1 MKYKDNITDDSLNS
15 TDTTSENNSNTDTDL
30 MKLDY
35 GYPDVSDP
43 HIQKK
48 IYEKI
53 EFYSHKIEPR
63 PEIKNYEDL
72 ENYRNNI
79 CAGNFALH
87 EHQAMLRN
95 LINPDTPY
103 KGIVVMHGLGT
114 GKTCVG
120 VAIAETFKPLVQK
133 YGTKIIILV
142 PGPLMKEVWK
152 EHVIKLCTGET
163 YMKYQDKS
171 VYIDEAEKLK
181 NERSALAQA
190 LQYYK
195 FMSYRSFYKHVLGEK
210 IIEKKVNGKASY
222 RRDEEGE
229 FERDISIDR
238 IYNLNNTVIIIDEA
252 HNLTENSYGEA
263 LAHIIKNSINLK
275 VVLMSGTPMKNTADS
290 VVELVNFLRP
300 EDSKIERDKIFTS
313 IKNYTMELKPGA
325 DEYLK
330 KMMSGYI
337 SHVRGSD
344 SLVFAKRVDKGIIP
358 KGLLFTPVIQCKMLD
373 FQLKAY
379 QSAIQFKK
387 NNEEDKSDSENKESS
402 EMKSKNDALDRK
414 SEAAANFVFPGLSQN
429 KKDLEGY
436 YGREGLTIIKGQ
448 LKSYEDLLNKKVS
461 ELLFGHSKE
470 KNLIGMSSDGKTISG
485 RILKMPYLKYFSIKF
500 YKALKKIN
508 RLVYDKKGVK
518 TAFVYSNLVKVGIEL
533 FQEILIQNGYLEYQE
548 NSSNYHIESSTVCYY
563 CGLTYG
569 QHDSS
574 PNRRQSRQNIDSEEE
589 TDNIKSSVDIQKS
602 DSSSD
607 YEKISSIVPKH
618 TFYPA
623 TFISV
628 TGNSGEDSTD
638 VIPEDKK
645 RILNK
650 VFNSIDN
657 KEGKY
662 IKLILGSKV
671 MNEGIS
677 LKNVGEVFI
686 LDVYYNLGRVDQ
698 VVGRAIRWCSHHK
711 LMSKENQY
719 PYVNV
724 YKFVVSLDKGLSS
737 EEELY
742 KKAELKYILVK
753 KVERIMKEVAIDCP
767 LNVHGNMFPEELEK
781 YKNCNKEGHEKCP
794 ALCDY
799 TTCNYK
805 CYDPVLNAEYYDP
818 SNQLYKK
825 IRMEKIDRNTFN
837 NTLARNEIDYAKD
850 RIKEMYITGYM
861 YMLKDIVDYVKESYD
876 EEKRELFSDFFV
888 FKALYEMTPT
898 TENDFNNFKD
908 TIIDKYNRTGYLIYV
923 DKWYIFQPFDEA
935 EDIPMYYRTT
945 NYKNIANQVS
955 LYSYLKNNEQYKDMG
970 EISSDKK
977 NLTIQSEEEMYYD
990 FESTMEYY
998 DSREEYQYVG
1008 FIDKET
1014 NRRKNKSIE
1023 EIKDVFKLREKR
1035 AKILE
1040 KKRGTGIPSLKGA
1053 VCSTSKD
1060 KKYLLKVLTKLGASS
1075 KNVDI
1080 RGSICKEIE
1089 DRMLFLEK
1097 YSTEKAGNKYTYV
1110 MIPANHPTYKFP
1122 YNLED
1127 RVQYIL
1133 DKLNNAIKFKISYQI
1148 KNKKIKVENQD
1159 VLAYTIIIKDD
1170 SKLKEYKD
1178 ILENQGAKLVKD
1190 EWIIDI
1196 E

>member
-1 MKYKDNITDDSLNS
+1 
-15 TDTTSENNSNTDTDL
+15 
-30 MKLDY
+30 
-35 GYPDVSDP
+35 
-43 HIQKK
+43 
-48 IYEKI
+48 
-53 EFYSHKIEPR
+53 
-63 PEIKNYEDL
+63 
-72 ENYRNNI
+72 
-79 CAGNFALH
+79 
-87 EHQAMLRN
+87 
-95 LINPDTPY
+95 
-103 KGIVVMHGLGT
+103 
-114 GKTCVG
+114 
-120 VAIAETFKPLVQK
+120 
-133 YGTKIIILV
+133 
-142 PGPLMKEVWK
+142 
-152 EHVIKLCTGET
+152 
-163 YMKYQDKS
+163 MKYQDKS

-181 NERSALAQA
+181 NERTALAQA

-313 IKNYTMELKPGA
+313 TKNYTMELKPGA

-344 SLVFAKRVDKGIIP
+344 SLVFAKRIDKGIIP

-379 QSAIQFKK
+379 QMAIQFKK
-387 NNEEDKSDSENKESS
+387 NNEDGDKDETESEDSKQKT
-402 EMKSKNDALDRK
+402 KNDALDRK

-485 RILKMPYLKYFSIKF
+485 RILKMPYLKHFSIKF

-548 NSSNYHIESSTVCYY
+548 NASNYHIESSTVCYY

-574 PNRRQSRQNIDSEEE
+574 PNRRQSRQNIESEEE
-589 TDNIKSSVDIQKS
+589 TENKSSVDIQKS

-767 LNVHGNMFPEELEK
+767 LNVHGNMFPDELEK
-781 YKNCNKEGHEKCP
+781 YKDCNKDGKEK
-794 ALCDY
+794 
-799 TTCNYK
+799 
-805 CYDPVLNAEYYDP
+805 
-818 SNQLYKK
+818 
-825 IRMEKIDRNTFN
+825 
-837 NTLARNEIDYAKD
+837 
-850 RIKEMYITGYM
+850 
-861 YMLKDIVDYVKESYD
+861 
-876 EEKRELFSDFFV
+876 
-888 FKALYEMTPT
+888 
-898 TENDFNNFKD
+898 
-908 TIIDKYNRTGYLIYV
+908 
-923 DKWYIFQPFDEA
+923 
-935 EDIPMYYRTT
+935 
-945 NYKNIANQVS
+945 
-955 LYSYLKNNEQYKDMG
+955 
-970 EISSDKK
+970 
-977 NLTIQSEEEMYYD
+977 
-990 FESTMEYY
+990 
-998 DSREEYQYVG
+998 
-1008 FIDKET
+1008 
-1014 NRRKNKSIE
+1014 
-1023 EIKDVFKLREKR
+1023 
-1035 AKILE
+1035 
-1040 KKRGTGIPSLKGA
+1040 
-1053 VCSTSKD
+1053 
-1060 KKYLLKVLTKLGASS
+1060 
-1075 KNVDI
+1075 
-1080 RGSICKEIE
+1080 
-1089 DRMLFLEK
+1089 
-1097 YSTEKAGNKYTYV
+1097 
-1110 MIPANHPTYKFP
+1110 
-1122 YNLED
+1122 
-1127 RVQYIL
+1127 
-1133 DKLNNAIKFKISYQI
+1133 
-1148 KNKKIKVENQD
+1148 
-1159 VLAYTIIIKDD
+1159 
-1170 SKLKEYKD
+1170 
-1178 ILENQGAKLVKD
+1178 
-1190 EWIIDI
+1190 
-1196 E
+1196 